1 MATHPQTHRIGEL
14 VRNSL
19 YQVDE
24 GAVADAI
31 LARVRARQLV
41 PEIGFR
47 NDQRDGASSPPP
59 AGGATPV
66 RSFRPSRRARSFHL
80 PERRPTS
87 LHA

>member
-14 VRNSL
+14 IRDSL

-31 LARVRARQLV
+31 LTRARARQLV
-41 PEIGFR
+41 PESGFR
-47 NDQRDGASSPPP
+47 NDQHSGELGPPP
-59 AGGATPV
+59 ASGASPV

-80 PERRPTS
+80 PERRPAS
-87 LHA
+87 IHA